1 MENANYLLS
10 QISKYQDQGIRE
22 MIIRIRNQI
31 THGIDLREYMLNKLY
46 EIAEDQTS
54 KFYEYATQN

>member
-31 THGIDLREYMLNKLY
+31 TQGVDLREYMLNKLY
-46 EIAEDQTS
+46 EIAED
-54 KFYEYATQN
+54 